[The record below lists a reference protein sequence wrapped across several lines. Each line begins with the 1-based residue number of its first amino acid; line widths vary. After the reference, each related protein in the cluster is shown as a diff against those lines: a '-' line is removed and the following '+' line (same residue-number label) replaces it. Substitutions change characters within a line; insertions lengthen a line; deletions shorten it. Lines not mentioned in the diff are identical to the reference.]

1 MDCKFRT
8 GDRVQAKHDE
18 LFDVRMGDTGT
29 ILYAYISTSGRKITA
44 VQWVRYIGGHE
55 CSMYGPGGKEGYCS
69 YVCEENLLL
78 IRHADPD
85 DEINVSQPL
94 EEVL

>member
-8 GDRVQAKHDE
+8 GDRVQAKHDG
-18 LFDVRMGDTGT
+18 LFDVRRGDTGT
-29 ILYAYISTSGRKITA
+29 ILYTYTNISGGKITA
-44 VQWVRYIGGHE
+44 VQWDRYVDGHT
-55 CSMYGPGGKEGYCS
+55 CSTNGPGGKDGYCS

-78 IRHADPD
+78 IQHADPD

>member
-1 MDCKFRT
+1 MDCKLRT
-8 GDRVQAKHDE
+8 GDRVQAKLDD
-18 LFDVRMGDTGT
+18 LFDVHMGDTGT
-29 ILYAYISTSGRKITA
+29 ILYVYTNIRGRKITA
-44 VQWVRYIGGHE
+44 VQWDRSIGGHT

-78 IRHADPD
+78 IQHADPD